1 MASAA
6 PQSTTQLS
14 SLSSG
19 LVYTLAASR
28 FAAGA
33 ACVFAPSTMSGVM
46 QMESLPGVTLLARTF
61 GVREAAVGGLTVLT
75 LNKPESTK
83 DLRRIIWTGIAV
95 DTFDVISC
103 LMVLASSD
111 STAMDLAAAKST
123 GGMGFCCILVGLYAI
138 KSLGSL

>member
-1 MASAA
+1 MASAS

-19 LVYTLAASR
+19 LVYALAASR

-33 ACVFAPSTMSGVM
+33 GCVFAPSAMSGVL
-46 QMESLPGVTLLARTF
+46 QWESLPGVTLLARTF
-61 GVREAAVGGLTVLT
+61 GVREAAIGGLTVLT

-95 DTFDVISC
+95 DAFDVISS

-111 STAMDLAAAKST
+111 GTAMELAAAKST
-123 GGMGFCCILVGLYAI
+123 GGMGFCCVIVGLYAI
-138 KSLGSL
+138 KTLGSL

>member
-1 MASAA
+1 MAPAA

-33 ACVFAPSTMSGVM
+33 ACVFSPSTMSGVM
-46 QMESLPGVTLLARTF
+46 QMESLPGVTLLTRTF
-61 GVREAAVGGLTVLT
+61 GVREAAVGGLTALI

-83 DLRRIIWTGIAV
+83 DLRRIILTGIAV

-111 STAMDLAAAKST
+111 GTAMDLAAAKST

-138 KSLGSL
+138 RSLGSL

>member
-1 MASAA
+1 MAPNST
-6 PQSTTQLS
+6 QSTTQLP

-19 LVYTLAASR
+19 LVYALAVGR

-33 ACVFAPSTMSGVM
+33 GCVFAPYTMSGVF
-46 QMESLPGVTLLARTF
+46 QWESLPGVSLVARTF
-61 GVREAAVGGLTVLT
+61 GVREAAIGGLTVLT
-75 LNKPESTK
+75 LNKPESTR

-111 STAMDLAAAKST
+111 STTMELAAAKST
-123 GGMGFCCILVGLYAI
+123 GGAGFCCVLLGLYAI
-138 KSLGSL
+138 KTLGSL